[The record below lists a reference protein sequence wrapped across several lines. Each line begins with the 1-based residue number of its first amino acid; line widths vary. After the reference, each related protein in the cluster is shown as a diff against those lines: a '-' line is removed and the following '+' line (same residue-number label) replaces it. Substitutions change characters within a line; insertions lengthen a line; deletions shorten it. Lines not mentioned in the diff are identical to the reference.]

1 MNIVLCSIN
10 SKQMKLHYFLNL
22 LTIIMLPLYSTAQSG
37 SNNYHKYDY
46 FSNFEFNIESG
57 ISQLLIQGDYSL
69 KLDSEVN
76 SRLDYY
82 ELNNHSEHRNIKPAF
97 FIGVGANYNFNN
109 RFSLGVIYKMNI
121 KQTLNETG
129 SISSIK
135 VIGPNTIST
144 ESSGNYLMISE
155 LSNSIIM
162 ASATSNFLI
171 TKRNRVKLNL
181 SYGMSFGY
189 SNIKAVTHVPNAKF
203 NLRMY
208 SESFQPE
215 IKSIGSI
222 VEEEIKKGDYC
233 WSVFSNIILKI
244 INAPNISIGYAFTR
258 LGKITL
264 IKKRPKSSNL
274 IQSSLFN
281 NEENS
286 NTIETLSLVTT
297 NSKLKLFS
305 HNFSVSIIF

>member
-1 MNIVLCSIN
+1 
-10 SKQMKLHYFLNL
+10 MKLHYFLSL
-22 LTIIMLPLYSTAQSG
+22 LTIIILPLYSTAQSL
-37 SNNYHKYDY
+37 SNNYHNYDY

-57 ISQLLIQGDYSL
+57 RSQLLIQGDYSL

-76 SRLDYY
+76 SSFDYY
-82 ELNNHSEHRNIKPAF
+82 ELIKHSEYRNIKPAF

-109 RFSLGVIYKMNI
+109 RFSLGVIYKMNS
-121 KQTLNETG
+121 KQTLNESG

-162 ASATSNFLI
+162 TSATSNFLI
-171 TKRNRVKLNL
+171 KKMNRVKLNL

-189 SNIKAVTHVPNAKF
+189 SNIKATTHVLNAKF

-215 IKSIGSI
+215 IESIGSI
-222 VEEEIKKGDYC
+222 VKEEIKEGDYC
-233 WSVFSNIILKI
+233 WSVFSNIILKF

-264 IKKRPKSSNL
+264 IKKRPTSANL
-274 IQSSLFN
+274 IQSALFN

-305 HNFSVSIIF
+305 HNFSISIIF